1 MSASPTATLPT
12 IDDVRAAAARIAP
25 DIRRTPLHPV
35 DDGIFLKLESL
46 QPTGSFKVRGA
57 ANHLRQVAAT
67 VRGVITAS
75 SGNHGQAVAYV
86 AGRLRIP
93 AVVVV
98 PETVTPIKATRIEG
112 FGAELI
118 RCGTTMPERTE
129 LAKRLAAERRLHFVP
144 SFDDPMIIAGQGT
157 CGLEIGE
164 QAGEVAVVAV
174 PTGGGGLLSGVAL
187 VLKTLR
193 PGIRVVGV
201 EPQGLR
207 RFAISRA
214 AGTRTMV
221 PFADTIADGLRGQQP
236 GVMTLA
242 ATASTVDEFVG
253 IDDGAIGDAIRKLY
267 LDANLVVEP
276 SGAIAVAALMSGV
289 VAQRPAVAVVSGGN
303 LDPHLLTALLFGSN
317 Q

>member
-1 MSASPTATLPT
+1 MSAPLAGTLPT
-12 IDDVRAAAARIAP
+12 IEDIRAAAARIAP
-25 DIRRTPLHPV
+25 DIRRTPLHPA
-35 DDGIFLKLESL
+35 DGDVWLKLESL

-86 AGRLRIP
+86 AGRLRVP

-98 PETVTPIKATRIEG
+98 PETVTPIKAARIQG

-129 LAKRLAAERRLHFVP
+129 LAKRLAAERGLHFIP
-144 SFDDPMIIAGQGT
+144 SFDDAMIIAGQAT
-157 CGLEIGE
+157 CGLEIDQ
-164 QAGEVAVVAV
+164 QADGVAVVVA
-174 PTGGGGLLSGVAL
+174 PTGGGGLLSGITLA
-187 VLKTLR
+187 LKTLR
-193 PGIRVVGV
+193 PGIRIVGV
-201 EPQGLR
+201 EPKALR
-207 RFAISRA
+207 RFAVSRA

-236 GVMTLA
+236 GILTLA
-242 ATASTVDEFVG
+242 ATAGVDEFVG
-253 IDDGAIGDAIRKLY
+253 VDDEAIGEAIRKLY

-276 SGAIAVAALMSGV
+276 SGAITMAALMSGAV
-289 VAQRPAVAVVSGGN
+289 PQRPAVAVISGGN
-303 LDPHLLTALLFGSN
+303 LDPRLLAALLLGATR
-317 Q
+317 

>member
-1 MSASPTATLPT
+1 VSAPLTNTLPT
-12 IDDVRAAAARIAP
+12 LKDIRAAAARIAP
-25 DIRRTPLHPV
+25 DVRRTPLHPL
-35 DDGIFLKLESL
+35 DGDVFLKLESL

-86 AGRLRIP
+86 AGRLRVP

-129 LAKRLAAERRLHFVP
+129 LAKRIAEERGLHFVP

-157 CGLEIGE
+157 CGLEIDQ
-164 QAGEVAVVAV
+164 QAKAVAVVAV
-174 PTGGGGLLSGVAL
+174 PTGGGGLLSGTTLA
-187 VLKTLR
+187 LKTLR
-193 PGIRVVGV
+193 PGVRIVGV
-201 EPQGLR
+201 EPKGLR
-207 RFAISRA
+207 RFAVSRA
-214 AGTRTMV
+214 AGIRTMV

-236 GVMTLA
+236 GVLTMA
-242 ATASTVDEFVG
+242 ATAAVDEFVG
-253 IDDGAIGDAIRKLY
+253 IDDDAIGEAIRKLY
-267 LDANLVVEP
+267 FDASIVVEP
-276 SGAIAVAALMSGV
+276 SGAIAMAALMTGAV
-289 VAQRPAVAVVSGGN
+289 PQRPAVAVISGGN
-303 LDPHLLTALLFGSN
+303 LDPRLLSALLLRATL
-317 Q
+317 